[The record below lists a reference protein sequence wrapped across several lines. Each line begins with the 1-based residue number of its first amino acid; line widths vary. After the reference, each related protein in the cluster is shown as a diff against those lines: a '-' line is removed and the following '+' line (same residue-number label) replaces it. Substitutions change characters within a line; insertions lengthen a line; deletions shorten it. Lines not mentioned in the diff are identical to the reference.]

1 MDDLKAL
8 YFRIENPIDNKI
20 KWNKLLNIYSMS
32 FNYEDFYTRVTKKDK
47 ETTSVFYDSE
57 DKKTFCL
64 MMWSIWKKKI
74 LGISEEK
81 IRELIDNKELSFDIY
96 DVIKS
101 VRDLESIKS
110 YTALQQVLT
119 NSDINMYFSELFD
132 DFNHKVIIYS
142 DFDIKK
148 DSSYNTV
155 LSIKVDANRLYKILK
170 LYINECISQE
180 IPYYVKFDE
189 FGKEI
194 VVKVYTTIDNFK
206 KNESILSIIKKENYM
221 YMHSNYELLSGN
233 INDSIAIRNK
243 DYFNTYQYQRERS
256 LIFFK
261 SIDSVIYEYILNH
274 LNTLV
279 SYKEGRMNIIDY
291 LSTYVMEKVIN
302 ELVSSSIKST
312 QEYFLIANSEDLV
325 NLKAYIKEKLS
336 LNMKNILNERLYL
349 KPSDEEIPIV
359 INDEK
364 KINVE
369 VDVFMCGIRNLIQ
382 TLISKDSSIEKSFRV
397 RIKNECQFFKVD
409 YDKFCLDQGFAK
421 KLFYNKEKYDNLNK
435 EIDKI
440 HDEIK
445 KVESFEN
452 LVSSEI
458 NQETRD
464 KISESM
470 TELKSLFNL
479 EEGS

>member
-32 FNYEDFYTRVTKKDK
+32 FNYEDFYSRVTRKSK
-47 ETTSVFYDSE
+47 ETSSVYYDIE

-64 MMWSIWKKKI
+64 MMWSIWKKKMLSI
-74 LGISEEK
+74 PEDK
-81 IRELIDNKELSFDIY
+81 IRELIDSKELSFDIY
-96 DVIKS
+96 DVIKKL
-101 VRDLESIKS
+101 RDLDSVKS
-110 YTALQQVLT
+110 YTSLQQILT
-119 NSDINMYFSELFD
+119 NPDINMYFSELFD
-132 DFNHKVIIYS
+132 DFNHKVVIYS
-142 DFDIKK
+142 DFNIKK
-148 DSSYNTV
+148 DNSYNTV
-155 LSIKVDANRLYKILK
+155 LSIKVDASRLYKILK
-170 LYINECISQE
+170 VYINECISQE
-180 IPYYVKFDE
+180 MPYYVKYDE

-194 VVKVYTTIDNFK
+194 VIKVYTTINNFK

-233 INDSIAIRNK
+233 INESIAIRNK

-279 SYKEGRMNIIDY
+279 SYKDGRMNIIDY

-302 ELVSSSIKST
+302 ELVSNSVKSS
-312 QEYFLIANSEDLV
+312 QEYFLIANSDDLV
-325 NLKAYIKEKLS
+325 NLRSYIKDKLS
-336 LNMKNILNERLYL
+336 NNMKNILNDRLYL
-349 KPSDEEIPIV
+349 KPPDEEIPIV

-382 TLISKDSSIEKSFRV
+382 TLISKDNSIEKAFRV

-421 KLFYNKEKYDNLNK
+421 KLFYNKDKYDNYLK

-440 HDEIK
+440 HNEIK
-445 KVESFEN
+445 KVESFES

-470 TELKSLFNL
+470 SELRDLFKL
-479 EEGS
+479 EEGN